1 MWMFL
6 YSSEINLS
14 LGWTWQFLAINSNTV
29 FDIYDM
35 RNEMSDCNSG
45 RFESSSLE
53 KWYSQVMLCQ
63 NHKRIVKLWVKWRSI
78 GLEWWIKV
86 LCFGRSHLPW
96 SNSQKWPECF
106 LVSPS
111 VQCFQLHLSQLL
123 LLDEVLVME
132 WQLFP
137 VLDNCP
143 CHTALEMAG
152 DSICWLADIT
162 LGVEHGWI
170 TTWGGVA
177 AGNTSYY
184 SWMIKV
190 TNNSKYL
197 MWARQTLWVN
207 TSHSCCFLPVEYL
220 EFL

>member
-35 RNEMSDCNSG
+35 KNEMSDCNSG

-111 VQCFQLHLSQLL
+111 VQCFQLHP
-123 LLDEVLVME
+123 
-132 WQLFP
+132 FP
-137 VLDNCP
+137 
-143 CHTALEMAG
+143 TAPSGWGAG
-152 DSICWLADIT
+152 
-162 LGVEHGWI
+162 H
-170 TTWGGVA
+170 GVA
-177 AGNTSYY
+177 AVPSVGQLSLPHC
-184 SWMIKV
+184 SGDGRRQHLLACWH
-190 TNNSKYL
+190 YL
-197 MWARQTLWVN
+197 GCGAWLDHNLGWRG
-207 TSHSCCFLPVEYL
+207 CREYFLL
-220 EFL
+220 QLND